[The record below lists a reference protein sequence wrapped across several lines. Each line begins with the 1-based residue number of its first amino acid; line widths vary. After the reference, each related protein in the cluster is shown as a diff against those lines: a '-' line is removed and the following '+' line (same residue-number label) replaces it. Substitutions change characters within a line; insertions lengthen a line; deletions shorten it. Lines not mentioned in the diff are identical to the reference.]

1 MLPNFMSELNKL
13 MKVVILVLNSKPNFP
28 KTTYGNRNTND
39 FYFFHTK
46 KWVYRLISNIL
57 KKLTNY
63 SFVNRKLKSNKN
75 KSEGISLK
83 NKSIS

>member
-1 MLPNFMSELNKL
+1 MSELNNL
-13 MKVVILVLNSKPNFP
+13 MGVVILVLNSKPNFP
-28 KTTYGNRNTND
+28 KTTYEKRNTND

-63 SFVNRKLKSNKN
+63 SFASRKLKSNRN
-75 KSEGISLK
+75 KGEGISSK